1 MAGVIETPALRGLLR
16 FGTGAGIVAGER
28 DLEVCLARVRP
39 GGARQLGV
47 LRIENYRERPASE
60 WGREYA
66 EFLARHEG
74 SHLAAWLVLPRH
86 EVVVRHVRLPGVT
99 DKDAPAA
106 IAFQLDSLHPFASE
120 EATHDFRRVGRSGS
134 FCVAVAERR
143 TIGFFTAL
151 FAEAGVKLAG
161 MTFSG
166 SAVFVSARLYGPPP
180 AGFVAVR
187 RVEDTGEPAVEV
199 YGESPA
205 YPLFSAVFDTE
216 AERAAAL
223 AAAEMRLEPGAPVLA
238 WEEVLPKPADGGEGE
253 RAPAAA
259 WAAALAAACPHLGT
273 PVNLLPEAMRAAS
286 SRAQYVPAA
295 VLAGSLVLLG
305 AAMIADSAWMDRQ
318 YRKTLEAEMARLAP
332 QAQRVEKLDRELA
345 MAVERIQL
353 LESCRRRTRGHL
365 DTVLELNE
373 MIEPPGWLMSLQ
385 VAPDQATLWG
395 ESPRADELLKKLDS
409 SPRFHS
415 AEFTA
420 PLSRGPAGDVF
431 RIRVKREDGR

>member
-1 MAGVIETPALRGLLR
+1 
-16 FGTGAGIVAGER
+16 
-28 DLEVCLARVRP
+28 
-39 GGARQLGV
+39 
-47 LRIENYRERPASE
+47 
-60 WGREYA
+60 
-66 EFLARHEG
+66 
-74 SHLAAWLVLPRH
+74 
-86 EVVVRHVRLPGVT
+86 
-99 DKDAPAA
+99 
-106 IAFQLDSLHPFASE
+106 
-120 EATHDFRRVGRSGS
+120 
-134 FCVAVAERR
+134 
-143 TIGFFTAL
+143 
-151 FAEAGVKLAG
+151 
-161 MTFSG
+161 
-166 SAVFVSARLYGPPP
+166 
-180 AGFVAVR
+180 
-187 RVEDTGEPAVEV
+187 
-199 YGESPA
+199 
-205 YPLFSAVFDTE
+205 
-216 AERAAAL
+216 
-223 AAAEMRLEPGAPVLA
+223 
-238 WEEVLPKPADGGEGE
+238 
-253 RAPAAA
+253 
-259 WAAALAAACPHLGT
+259 
-273 PVNLLPEAMRAAS
+273 VNLLPEAMRAAS

-385 VAPDQATLWG
+385 VAPDQVTLWG